1 MVLVLALPGIGAA
14 APGAPTA
21 EAPPV
26 LRAIEPDDV
35 RINIDEATDEE
46 SAARAQQGFSTL
58 GALALGI
65 LGLLWMRRRAAAL

>member
-35 RINIDEATDEE
+35 RAETDETDEE
-46 SAARAQQGFSTL
+46 STARAQQGFSTL